1 MKKKIYIM
9 LIMLIVNVAGAVWIS
24 GCTTLSQ
31 QLVANPECRH
41 FAPYAADV
49 FADQN
54 NVPVRIGIRKISE
67 KKIGSVTIPIS
78 HAWAEARINEN
89 WVELGSLPDGSIG
102 IDVSQTYKGSGEQ
115 YFSVVGWH
123 QFRSALRANENMD
136 NHHVDI

>member
-1 MKKKIYIM
+1 MKQKIYVIFIM
-9 LIMLIVNVAGAVWIS
+9 LIVAGAVWIS
-24 GCTTLSQ
+24 GCASLTK
-31 QLVANPECRH
+31 QLVAKPECRH
-41 FAPYAADV
+41 LAPYAADV

-67 KKIGSVTIPIS
+67 KQIGSVTIPIS

-102 IDVSQTYKGSGEQ
+102 IDGSQTYKGSGEQ

-136 NHHVDI
+136 DHHVDI